1 MRLETVIGFETGF
14 EVATMECALALCGC
28 DANTSEV

>member
-14 EVATMECALALCGC
+14 EVKTMECALALCGC
-28 DANTSEV
+28 DGISAV